1 MSAHRSIEQ
10 THALLRLLRRHG
22 NGVRT
27 RQWLEDA
34 GDPVAALAAAPRRA
48 SNDDAPGQG
57 DTAAR
62 VDADLTWLGAS
73 GRHLV
78 SILDV
83 DFPPLLRD
91 SVQAPAALW
100 IEGDPIQLWAPQ
112 VAIVGAR
119 SATPTGLAIARD
131 FATVLAR
138 AGLVITSGLAE
149 GIDAAAHS
157 AALDADGSTIAVCG
171 TGLSVVYPRRHAAL
185 GLRIATQ
192 GALVSEFPPDTGAR
206 AAHFPRRNRII
217 AGLALGTLVVEAGL
231 RSGSLVTARLATDQG
246 REVFAIPGSI
256 HNPLARGCH
265 RLLRDGATLVE
276 DAGEVLAALSPLA
289 ERLGHTI
296 RERLADAPQR
306 AGVAARRA
314 PDGDQS
320 RVLDALAGGPSDVD
334 GLVATIGLD
343 AGRVAAALTLLQI
356 EGLIA
361 QASAGQWM
369 RVGNVSCTNP
379 DSCCC
384 CTGS

>member
-1 MSAHRSIEQ
+1 MSAHRPIEQ
-10 THALLRLLRRHG
+10 TRALLMLLRRHG

-27 RQWLEDA
+27 RQWLEAA
-34 GDPVAALAAAPRRA
+34 GDPVAALASAPLRA
-48 SNDDAPGQG
+48 TSDDAAGHV
-57 DTAAR
+57 DLVAR
-62 VDADLTWLGAS
+62 VDADLGWLAAS

-78 SILDV
+78 SILDP

-91 SVQAPAALW
+91 SAQAPAALW
-100 IEGDPIQLWAPQ
+100 IDGDPMRLWAAQ

-119 SATPTGLAIARD
+119 NATPTGLAIARD
-131 FATVLAR
+131 FATVLSR
-138 AGLVITSGLAE
+138 AGLAITSGLAE
-149 GIDAAAHS
+149 GIDAAAHG
-157 AALDADGSTIAVCG
+157 AALDAGGSTIAVCG
-171 TGLSVVYPRRHAAL
+171 TGLSVVYPRRHAPL
-185 GLRIATQ
+185 GARIAER

-296 RERLADAPQR
+296 RERLADTPR
-306 AGVAARRA
+306 SAGVAAPRD
-314 PDGDQS
+314 PDCEQS
-320 RVLDALAGGPSDVD
+320 RILDALAGGPSDVD
-334 GLVATIGLD
+334 RLVAELGLD

-356 EGLIA
+356 DGLVA
-361 QASAGQWM
+361 QSTGGQWM
-369 RVGNVSCTNP
+369 RLGDSSCAKP
-379 DSCCC
+379 ESCYS